1 MGAKICYTKLNF
13 KGTAMLNT
21 EKLDEI
27 SLRIKEMVN
36 NSPLGDVEKNINALL
51 KSAFTKMDL
60 ISREEFDVQTEVLA
74 NTRQK
79 LVALE
84 AMIKDLE
91 EKIAALKK

>member
-1 MGAKICYTKLNF
+1 
-13 KGTAMLNT
+13 MLNT

-91 EKIAALKK
+91 EKVAALKK

>member
-1 MGAKICYTKLNF
+1 
-13 KGTAMLNT
+13 MLNT

-91 EKIAALKK
+91 EKIAVLKK

>member
-1 MGAKICYTKLNF
+1 
-13 KGTAMLNT
+13 MLNT

-91 EKIAALKK
+91 EKIAILKK